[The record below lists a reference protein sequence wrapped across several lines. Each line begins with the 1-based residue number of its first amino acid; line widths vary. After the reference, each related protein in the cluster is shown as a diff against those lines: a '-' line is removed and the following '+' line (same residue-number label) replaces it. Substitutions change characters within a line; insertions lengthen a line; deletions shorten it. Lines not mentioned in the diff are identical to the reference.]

1 MSRLTPCLFAALL
14 IGVAPKLGAQATPQ
28 QAQVTL
34 PRATVARMMTV
45 KKKSKGTAYLRPTA
59 AQRAANYSNLIVVI
73 GPNGERRY
81 ARAPKATTK

>member
-14 IGVAPKLGAQATPQ
+14 IGVAPELGAQATPQ

-45 KKKSKGTAYLRPTA
+45 KKKSKGTSYLRPTA
-59 AQRAANYSNLIVVI
+59 AQRAANYSSLVVVV

-81 ARAPKATTK
+81 ARTAKPTK